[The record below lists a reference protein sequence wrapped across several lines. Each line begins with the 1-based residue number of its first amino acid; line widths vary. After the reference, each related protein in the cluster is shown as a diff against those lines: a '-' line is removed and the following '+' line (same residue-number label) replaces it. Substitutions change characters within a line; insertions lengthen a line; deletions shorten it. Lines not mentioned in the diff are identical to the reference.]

1 MHRHWNARMAW
12 ANMKNNKSIYLPY
25 LMAASLIVMLFYSL
39 RSVALMVADSGAAG
53 GVTMNAML
61 QMSSWI
67 CGMLSLVILILH

>member
-39 RSVALMVADSGAAG
+39 RSVALMVAFMVPPAAPP
-53 GVTMNAML
+53 
-61 QMSSWI
+61 
-67 CGMLSLVILILH
+67 